1 VALKK
6 SIVVVLSFFLLN
18 SSGYGQDI
26 PLFTQKLTNS
36 FLYNPSVAGNT
47 LGSFT
52 ISRRQYW
59 SGIDGSP
66 NTNFLSLHVPL
77 AQHKVGFGVNLFL
90 DNLGV
95 SQTTFASAAF
105 AYHIRFTDNNSLSMG
120 SSVEYAIFNLNQVR
134 IDVLDP
140 DDPLLTQLNTYSKLD
155 FSYGMSYQAR
165 LFKVGAS
172 VNRISDLISARRIS
186 NLRRSR
192 SDSTNNRFPAYY
204 SAFFGLRLPVF
215 KDRDQ
220 FEPVVT
226 YRSLSPGSHQIDAG
240 LYYTLK
246 ETLTI
251 GGGYRTG
258 GVINATIGLRIKKV
272 LIGYGREMLSANYQQ
287 SIGSSNEI
295 TLRIDFRDHTYHV
308 KTKNSRKIST
318 QALAIRRK
326 TLSNYSSKGNAS
338 QWSQRYKKKV
348 KKNYI
353 NSPNYRIST
362 SKKLQ
367 TVKSK
372 KSLSYKKKKRKPA
385 SRRRF

>member
-1 VALKK
+1 LALKK
-6 SIVVVLSFFLLN
+6 SLVAGIIGIFLLN
-18 SSGYGQDI
+18 SAGYGQDI

-36 FLYNPSVAGNT
+36 FLYNPSVAGNS

-66 NTNFLSLHVPL
+66 NTNFLSLHIPL
-77 AQHKVGFGVNLFL
+77 AQHRVGFGVNLFQ

-105 AYHIRFTDNNSLSMG
+105 AYHIRFTDDNSLSMG
-120 SSVEYAIFNLNQVR
+120 SAVEYDIFNVNQVKV
-134 IDVLDP
+134 DVADQN
-140 DDPLLTQLNTYSKLD
+140 DPLLEQLNTYSTLD
-155 FSYGMSYQAR
+155 FSFGMSYQAKF
-165 LFKVGAS
+165 FKVGAS
-172 VNRISDLISARRIS
+172 ANRISDLLGIQK
-186 NLRRSR
+186 
-192 SDSTNNRFPAYY
+192 DSTANRFPAYY
-204 SAFFGLRLPVF
+204 SAFFGLRIPVF

-220 FEPVVT
+220 FEPIIT
-226 YRSLSPGSHQIDAG
+226 FRSLTPGSYQVDAG
-240 LYYTLK
+240 LFYTLK
-246 ETLTI
+246 EILTV
-251 GGGYRTG
+251 GGGYRSG
-258 GVINATIGLRIKKV
+258 GVMNATVGLRLKKV
-272 LIGYGREMLSANYQQ
+272 MIGYGREMLSSNYQRN
-287 SIGSSNEI
+287 IGSSNEI
-295 TLRIDFRDHTYHV
+295 TLRIDFRDHSYHV
-308 KTKNSRKIST
+308 KSKNSRKIST

-326 TLSNYSSKGNAS
+326 TLSNYSSKGNAA

-372 KSLSYKKKKRKPA
+372 KSLSYKKKKHKPA
-385 SRRRF
+385 QRKRF